1 MANKTPEEYLKEPYA
16 RILILEETGEFSA
29 EILEFSGCYAFGN
42 SPDEAFAM
50 LEDVA
55 KSWIESELAHGK
67 EIPPPSESHGFS
79 GRIALRL
86 PKSLHRLATI
96 MAKQDGTS
104 LNQFLMSAISA
115 RVGAENLYNRI
126 ADKVSKPMIYLVA
139 ADVHVAI
146 TEASQINLLPEG
158 ARFVEEGQSVETGLQ
173 TLIQNIK

>member
-29 EILEFSGCYAFGN
+29 EILEFPGCYAFGN

-67 EIPPPSESHGFS
+67 EIPPPSESHRFS

-115 RVGAENLYNRI
+115 RVGAEDLYNRI
-126 ADKVSKPMIYLVA
+126 ADKVTKPIIQHTSYII
-139 ADVHVAI
+139 AI

-158 ARFVEEGQSVETGLQ
+158 VRFVEEGQSVGTGLQ
-173 TLIQNIK
+173 TLIQT